1 MKLRELKIHNFRCV
15 HDATVLVSDY
25 GLLIG
30 ANNSGKSSVIDAIR
44 VVYED
49 LKFDP
54 AHDTPKRYVDPKDT
68 ETWVELEFELTPDE
82 ATRIKNE
89 YLMNGNRFRVRRN
102 LQGTDKKLL
111 HFYAYEGGKLSP
123 NQFYGDD
130 NVGRG
135 KLGSVIHIPAVSK
148 VEDVTKFSG
157 ASPLRD
163 LINSIFK
170 KLLKT
175 SPAFAGLQ
183 KALGIFG
190 TAVAAEKTA
199 DGHSLSGV
207 EAAINDGLQAWNA
220 KFKFRTNPL
229 NETEVVKSLFDFSI
243 VDGATGHEQPATS
256 FGHGLQRHLI
266 FTLLMVAAT
275 FNTGSKP
282 GDKKEFSPDLTL
294 LLFEEPEAFLH
305 PQQQAALDASLRS
318 LGKQVD
324 FQVIVSTHSA
334 YFVSRNAADLT
345 SLCRL
350 HKPDQAAQVGQI
362 SAADLDALVLSNQQ
376 INGIAAKYPGY
387 KPGPEEM
394 STDMECVKYFMWLNA
409 ERTGLFFARRVLIV
423 EGATEI
429 ATVNFLAQSGKL
441 RVAPDYYVLDA
452 MGKFNIHRFMNLLGA
467 LKIEH
472 SVLHDE
478 DTKAKTGDDL
488 AFHGEVNALIAATRN
503 AHTREVHVFPEDI
516 ERFLSFPI
524 PDKDYRKPTR
534 LLLALQQGKVDP
546 GRLGDLAKIVDH
558 LLLS

>member
-1 MKLRELKIHNFRCV
+1 MKLRELRVHNFRCL
-15 HDATVLVSDY
+15 HDATIGVSDY

-30 ANNSGKSSVIDAIR
+30 ANNAGKSSVIDAIR

-49 LKFDP
+49 LKFE
-54 AHDTPKRYVDPKDT
+54 AARDTPKKYANPQDT
-68 ETWVELEFELTPDE
+68 DTWVELEFELTPAE
-82 ATRIKNE
+82 AASIKNE
-89 YLMNGNRFRVRRN
+89 YLMKANRFRVRRN
-102 LQGTDKKLL
+102 LHRPDKKLL
-111 HFYAYEGGKLSP
+111 HLYAYETGNLSQ

-148 VEDVTKFSG
+148 VEDVAKFSG

-175 SPAFAGLQ
+175 SPAFTDLQ
-183 KALGIFG
+183 KALGAFG
-190 TAVAAEKTA
+190 TAVAVEKTV
-199 DGHSLSGV
+199 DGHSLTGV
-207 EAAINDGLQAWNA
+207 EAAINDGLQSWNA

-229 NETEVVKSLFDFSI
+229 SETEVVKSLFDFSI
-243 VDGATGHEQPATS
+243 VDGATGHEQPASS

-266 FTLLMVAAT
+266 FTLLMVAAS
-275 FNTGSKP
+275 FNAVGKT

-305 PQQQAALDASLRS
+305 PQQQAALDAGLRS

-345 SLCRL
+345 ALCRL
-350 HKPDQAAQVGQI
+350 QKPDHSAQVGQI
-362 SAADLDALVLSNQQ
+362 SAADLDALVFSNQQ
-376 INGIAAKYPGY
+376 IHAIAAKYPKY
-387 KPGPEEM
+387 KPGPEELNA
-394 STDMECVKYFMWLNA
+394 DMECVKYFMWLNA

-423 EGATEI
+423 EGPTEI
-429 ATVNFLAQSGKL
+429 AAVNYLAQAGMLK
-441 RVAPDYYVLDA
+441 APPDHYVLDA
-452 MGKFNIHRFMNLLGA
+452 MGKFNINRFMNLLEL

-472 SVLHDE
+472 SILHDD
-478 DTKAKTGDDL
+478 DTKSKAGDDL
-488 AFHGEVNALIAATRN
+488 AFHQEVNALIAGSKNSYTR
-503 AHTREVHVFPEDI
+503 AIHVFPEDI
-516 ERFLSFPI
+516 EQFLGFPKV
-524 PDKDYRKPTR
+524 DKGHRKPTR

-546 GRLGDLAKIVDH
+546 KLLNDFALLVDH
-558 LLLS
+558 LLVA